1 MRKNYLLYA
10 FVIVETSNK
19 YRSKLSFE
27 SSEENDL
34 NLNTYL
40 QAMSEKHRTV
50 LAKLELPH
58 FIVFT
63 AINSVHVVGYSSRL
77 HTVLRKMHGTHSN
90 ICGLEQCC
98 EYILTTDV

>member
-1 MRKNYLLYA
+1 MCKHYLLYA

-34 NLNTYL
+34 NINTYL
-40 QAMSEKHRTV
+40 QAMSEKHWTV

-63 AINSVHVVGYSSRL
+63 AINSVHVVGYSSRFKTQSCVKCMA
-77 HTVLRKMHGTHSN
+77 HTPIFVVWNSVVNTS
-90 ICGLEQCC
+90 
-98 EYILTTDV
+98 